1 MKEIKES
8 KIRVKREEKKKDFDT
23 LNITMELEKSLSID
37 KELEKEKKRIQREK
51 KKKIK
56 KSVSAIL
63 ISILVIVFAYSI
75 FWISDVHRA
84 VSSSERY
91 LKSNSSYAVD
101 TEGGDIKF
109 TPKGSYDTGIIIYPG
124 EKIEPEAYSQ
134 ISSLLAKYGYKVIV
148 MKYPLNL
155 PAFSFDKAQKLID
168 EEDIDNWYVLSHTGS
183 TQSAISQASNNK
195 NIKGAILLGDFPRS
209 DDLNLINK
217 PMLSVWGTKD
227 GFFDLAKF
235 ESSSKN
241 LPKNSYFYEIEGGNN
256 TNFANIETLKG
267 DNEAIVSADSQKLGT
282 VKKIDEFI
290 KNTQDIN

>member
-8 KIRVKREEKKKDFDT
+8 KIRVKREEKNKEFNT

-37 KELEKEKKRIQREK
+37 KELEKEKNRIQADK
-51 KKKIK
+51 KKKRK
-56 KSVSAIL
+56 RAAVAVL
-63 ISILVIVFAYSI
+63 IFLVVIVSAYSI

-84 VSSSERY
+84 LESSSNY
-91 LKSNSSYAVD
+91 LNSNSNYSVKV
-101 TEGGDIKF
+101 GDDIEF
-109 TPKGSYDTGIIIYPG
+109 TPKKDYNTGIIIYPG
-124 EKIEPEAYSQ
+124 EKIEPKSYSQ
-134 ISSLLAKYGYKVIV
+134 ISSLLANYGYKVVV
-148 MKYPLNL
+148 MKFPLNL
-155 PAFSFDKAQKLID
+155 PALSFDKAQKIIEND
-168 EEDIDNWYVLSHTGS
+168 KISNWYALSHTGS

-195 NIKGAILLGDFPRS
+195 NIKGVILLGDFPRS

-235 ESSSKN
+235 EESHKN

-256 TNFANIETLKG
+256 TNFANISKLKG
-267 DNEAIVSADSQKLGT
+267 DNDAIISADFQKSST
-282 VKKIDEFI
+282 AKKIDEFI